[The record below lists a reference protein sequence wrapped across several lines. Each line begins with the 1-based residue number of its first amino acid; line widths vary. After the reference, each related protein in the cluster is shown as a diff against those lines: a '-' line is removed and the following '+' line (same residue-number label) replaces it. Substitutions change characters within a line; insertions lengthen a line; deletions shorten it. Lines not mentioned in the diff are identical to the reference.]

1 MKGNAGASIPA
12 IAVPIAAI
20 ATHNADAN
28 LPKVDTIPVNAP
40 LIPLVTP
47 PPLAPPAAPPLR
59 PPPIRPPPQDIRLR

>member
-40 LIPLVTP
+40 LIPLVAP
-47 PPLAPPAAPPLR
+47 APPLAPPRGGQAGGGKKKGGG
-59 PPPIRPPPQDIRLR
+59 